1 MNNEPDAIFRATGL
15 LILEV
20 LNSNPNGDP
29 DNESDP
35 RMRQH
40 DSRGEISPVSF
51 KRKLRDLVDDK
62 EGVVWQTL
70 SRQFDPPLNAE
81 EFKILESRDRIWQD
95 AVDDVKNKTFQA
107 KYWDGRVFGNTFL
120 QADLGDE
127 HIRTGVVQFGVGL
140 SIAPVQIE
148 RLSTTK
154 KAPAQADKSR
164 GMAPLGFRVVQHGVY
179 TMPFFVNATAARK
192 SGCTARDIQLLL
204 KLIPFAY
211 QHTASYVRSAVEV
224 RHAWYVEH
232 KSPLGS
238 ASDFEILDAL
248 TPRKTIDPETAS
260 SAWSDYQVP
269 TVLPEPLRAR
279 VASVR
284 DLVAEAY
291 ATACA

>member
-1 MNNEPDAIFRATGL
+1 MNSAPDTILRATGL
-15 LILEV
+15 LIIEV

-51 KRKLRDLVDDK
+51 KRKLRDLVEDK
-62 EGVVWQTL
+62 EGVVWQTI

-81 EFKILESRDRIWQD
+81 EFKILESRDRKWQD
-95 AVDDVKNKTFQA
+95 VVEEVKNKTFQA

-120 QADLGDE
+120 QESLGSD

-140 SIAPVQIE
+140 SLAPIEIE
-148 RLSTTK
+148 RLTTSK
-154 KAPAQADKSR
+154 KAGAQEGKDR

-179 TMPFFVNATAARK
+179 AMPFFVNATAARK

-204 KLIPFAY
+204 NLIPYAY
-211 QHTASYVRSAVEV
+211 QHTASYVRNAVEV
-224 RHAWYVEH
+224 RHAWCVEH
-232 KSPLGS
+232 RSPLGS
-238 ASDFEILDAL
+238 ASDFEILGAL
-248 TPRKTIDPETAS
+248 TPRKTDDPETAS
-260 SAWSDYQVP
+260 TTWNDYQVP
-269 TVLPEPLRAR
+269 TELPEHLRAR
-279 VASVR
+279 VSAVR

-291 ATACA
+291 AAACA